1 MRISAGASWLPLL
14 FAMPLLAQQPE
25 VLPAPGDVPAV
36 DTITPVPAPK
46 LSFGD
51 TNSTTPAMPKA
62 FTVTN
67 LGGKIEYAAA
77 TGLLTYS
84 GAVKVVTDS
93 GTTLTADRAMVDT
106 KTELATLIGM
116 VKVRT
121 ETGIE
126 LFADQAVA
134 DGKLKSI
141 TATGNVSIYQGNSL
155 QRGSRVTYF
164 WERKFLDT
172 AGMRGSVGP
181 VLMEAGKFTAS
192 TDSKGNQ
199 IFIGDEA
206 GITTDDEENP
216 GYWLRADR
224 TTIYPGDKV
233 TFRNLKV
240 YAGDTPVFWLPYLS
254 QPLDKELGYHFIPG
268 GRSNWGAFLLN
279 TYGIML
285 GGERDPVTGDNEDA
299 WLLSKWHLDF
309 RTSRGV
315 GTGVDLVDTRVKE
328 NPNLGWLRLYYLRDL
343 DSSIQRSGIP
353 RLPIDDD
360 RYVTEFKYRVPFDL
374 SDDAEWRVDFDL
386 TKLSDQY
393 YLEDFEPQ
401 VQRRNPYPDNTIGV
415 YRNDGRSL
423 ASIVARVRVN
433 DFYRS
438 DERLPE
444 IAFDQA
450 RAPLFDWPVL
460 HEGTTSLGW
469 LSEQTSDPTRNA
481 VIRPLLTLPAGDPR
495 IPGLLSQLPSYERE
509 LVRQIRALPPGNDRI
524 PSLTQQ
530 LLDPSFARFNT
541 YQELSLPLNFG
552 GWLHV
557 TPEVAAGYRNY
568 WNVAGPANSFDSA
581 YLEAGAEA
589 SVKFSKDLGGY
600 RDRVLGLDGL
610 VHVFQPYSR
619 WSVVSTDALD
629 STFPKIDRQTFAT
642 RPQTLDLGR
651 FTAIDDIKD
660 WNILR
665 FGMRNRLLTRR
676 DGQSYEWLYLNT
688 YMDAFLQDPEHLG
701 RESSNLYNDLRWRP
715 LPWMALDLETQF
727 PVVNAGSGFSELATR
742 LKFQPTDNLEFS
754 IGYRLLNNH
763 PVLIDS
769 NQIDLRLY
777 SRISDNW
784 GLGMVQ
790 RWELDDATLEY
801 EQYSLHRDLGS
812 WVAGIGFNHRDNRVK
827 DEFGV
832 MFTLTLKDFPS
843 ASLPLQV
850 DTE

>member
-1 MRISAGASWLPLL
+1 
-14 FAMPLLAQQPE
+14 MPLLAQQPE
-25 VLPAPGDVPAV
+25 VLPAPGDVPTV

-46 LSFGD
+46 LSFGEIS
-51 TNSTTPAMPKA
+51 STTPTMPKA

-77 TGLLTYS
+77 AGTLTYH
-84 GAVKVVTDS
+84 GAVKMVTDT
-93 GTTLTADRAMVDT
+93 GTTLTADRAVVDT
-106 KTELATLIGM
+106 KTETATLTGM

-126 LFADQAVA
+126 LFADEAVA

-155 QRGSRVTYF
+155 QRGQRVTYF

-172 AGMRGSVGP
+172 AGLRGSAGP
-181 VLMEAGKFTAS
+181 VLMEAGKFTAA

-199 IFIGDEA
+199 VFIGHDA
-206 GITTDDEENP
+206 GITTDDQEDP
-216 GYWLRADR
+216 SYWLRADR

-240 YAGDTPVFWLPYLS
+240 YAGDVPVLWLPYLS
-254 QPLDKELGYHFIPG
+254 QPLHEELGYHFVPG
-268 GRSNWGAFLLN
+268 ARSNWGAFLLN

-285 GGERDPVTGDNEDA
+285 GGERDPVTGDHEDA

-315 GTGVDLVDTRVKE
+315 GTGVDLVDTRLEEE
-328 NPNLGWLRLYYLRDL
+328 NPNLSGLRLYYLKDL
-343 DSSIQRSGIP
+343 DSSTQRSGIP
-353 RLPIDDD
+353 RLPINDD
-360 RYVTEFKYRVPFDL
+360 RYVAEFKHRVPFDMA
-374 SDDAEWRVDFDL
+374 DDAEWRFDFDL

-401 VQRRNPYPDNTIGV
+401 LQRRNPYPDNTIGL

-450 RAPLFDWPVL
+450 RAPIFDWPIL
-460 HEGTTSLGW
+460 HEGTTSLSW
-469 LSEQTSDPTRNA
+469 ISERTSDPTRSA
-481 VIRPLLTLPAGDPR
+481 VIEPLLSLPNGDPR
-495 IPGLLSQLPSYERE
+495 IPGLLAQLPSFERE
-509 LVRQIRALPPGNDRI
+509 LIRQIRALPPGSDQI
-524 PSLTQQ
+524 PSLTRQ
-530 LLDPSFARFNT
+530 LLDPSYARFHT
-541 YQELSLPLNFG
+541 YQEVSLPLNVG
-552 GWLHV
+552 GWLNV
-557 TPEVAAGYRNY
+557 TPEVGVGYRNY
-568 WNVAGPANSFDSA
+568 WDVAGPANSMNGA

-600 RDRVLGLDGL
+600 HDRALGLDGL

-619 WSVVSTDALD
+619 WSVVSADELGAG
-629 STFPKIDRQTFAT
+629 FPKIDRLTFAT

-660 WNILR
+660 WNIVR
-665 FGMRNRLLTRR
+665 FGVHNRLLTRR

-688 YMDAFLQDPEHLG
+688 YMDAFLRDPERLD
-701 RESSNLYNDLRWRP
+701 RDSSNLYNDLRWRP
-715 LPWMALDLETQF
+715 LPWMSVDLETQV
-727 PVVNAGSGFSELATR
+727 PVINEGSGFSEVATR
-742 LKFQPTDNLEFS
+742 FKFQPTDNVEFS
-754 IGYRLLNNH
+754 IGHRLLNNH

-777 SRISDNW
+777 SRIAENW
-784 GLGMVQ
+784 GLGMIQ
-790 RWELDDATLEY
+790 RWELDDSTLEY
-801 EQYSLHRDLGS
+801 EQYSLHRDFGS
-812 WVAGIGFNHRDNRVK
+812 WVVGVGLNHRDNRVK
-827 DEFGV
+827 DEYGV

-850 DTE
+850 DAE